1 MQYRPFGNAGF
12 SISDVSFGAWA
23 IGGSWGTVDDE
34 ESRRALHRAIDL
46 GCNFIDT
53 ADVYGDGRS
62 ERLVASVLKSRTERV
77 YVATKA
83 GRRLRPHTPEGYS
96 LENLRSFVDRSRENL
111 GVDALDL
118 LQLHCP
124 PSPVYAMSSVFDAL
138 DALVHEKRIAR
149 YGVSVETVDEAMT
162 AITRNPRVSSV
173 QIILNML
180 RLKPLDGFLPEAHK
194 RGVAVIA
201 RVPLASGLL
210 TGKLSATS
218 TFPAD
223 DHRTFNR
230 FGESFD
236 VGETFSGVPLEFAF
250 EAVESLR
257 TVVPA
262 GMSFAQ
268 FALAWVLSQQGVT
281 CVIPGAK
288 TPAQVDENTK
298 ASGVSLTAEQQ
309 AFVQKVYDHVVR
321 PHVHHRW

>member
-62 ERLVASVLKSRTERV
+62 ERLVASVLKSRSERV

-111 GVDALDL
+111 GVDSLDL

-180 RLKPLDGFLPEAHK
+180 RLKPLEGFLPEAQK